1 MAKAIKADIQDE
13 ELDRNPRNLENDSKP
28 NLQAR
33 NPRVRAGRGGKLTVP
48 QRLIEKGYRY
58 YWGIDRPGEIEQLIE
73 AGYEYVNDNGQ
84 KFSVHA
90 GAGNKH
96 YLLRIPQEYYDED
109 QAAYLAELQETT
121 YQQARIGSGEYAPTG
136 RGIEGEGVAIKRE
149 RDLI

>member
-33 NPRVRAGRGGKLTVP
+33 NPRVKARRGGKLVVP
-48 QRLIEKGYRY
+48 ERFKTPGYRE
-58 YWGIDRPGEIEQLIE
+58 YWGIDRPGEIEQLLE
-73 AGYEYVNDNGQ
+73 RGYEYIYDDGQ
-84 KFSVHA
+84 KVSVHA
-90 GAGNKH
+90 GGGYKH

-109 QAAYLAELQETT
+109 QEEYLAELQETT